1 MTDPFS
7 EFSKGTV
14 LCKYRLIEQIGNH
27 KARGNVSFAVLV
39 VWMIGWLLFLRLWPE
54 SWGPIVIAFLPFLFG
69 SWLFKRVF
77 PYRVVGLVEFANE
90 RLTIQTAPGT
100 PRSLELR
107 TLRSMRVG
115 ESVAKDFVHIASS
128 VRNQR
133 AYRLQIKGKDEVI
146 DLHCLNAI
154 HLTKE
159 DEQKFMSPPPT
170 FITTL
175 GVVRDVFKIRF
186 YDLKGRESSLV

>member
-14 LCKYRLIEQIGNH
+14 VCKYQLIEHIGDH
-27 KARGNVSFAVLV
+27 KLRGNVSFALLV
-39 VWMIGWLLFLRLWPE
+39 VWMIGWLLFLRVWPG
-54 SWGPIVIAFLPFLFG
+54 SWAPIVIALLPFLFG

-77 PYRVVGLVEFANE
+77 PYRLVGMVEFANE
-90 RLTIQTAPGT
+90 RLTIQTDLGT
-100 PRSLELR
+100 RRSLELR

-115 ESVAKDFVHIASS
+115 ESIAKDFVHTASS

-133 AYRLQIKGKDEVI
+133 AYRLQIKGKDEDI

-159 DEQKFMSPPPT
+159 DEQQFMSPPPT

-175 GVVRDVFKIRF
+175 GVVQVVFKIRF
-186 YDLKGRESSLV
+186 YDLKGKESSLV